1 MQEQAHQRTV
11 AEIERER
18 LALEDTLRRHQE
30 HLSEGKSS
38 LRSNLVGRIDSGTLR
53 MHAAASLGVMRAAQ
67 RIVLELA
74 GVHRKLDVARAQLIE
89 SARQRRAVEI
99 LRERR
104 YRQWQTEINKA
115 EADALDELAVIAAVW
130 PDSARNSLHHQQ
142 LP

>member
-1 MQEQAHQRTV
+1 
-11 AEIERER
+11 
-18 LALEDTLRRHQE
+18 
-30 HLSEGKSS
+30 
-38 LRSNLVGRIDSGTLR
+38 

-104 YRQWQTEINKA
+104 YQQWQTEINKA
-115 EADALDELAVIAAVW
+115 EADALDELAVIAAAW